1 VKALLNGEL
10 RCKRI
15 LIVDDG
21 PAELLYLRIMLRR
34 EGYQVLEASDGYSA
48 LKTVTN
54 SQPDLIILDMRLPDL
69 SGLEVLEIVRA
80 TSTVPII
87 MLSALSAEAE
97 RIRALNLG
105 ADMYLMK
112 PFSVRTLKAYI
123 RSILWRP
130 APSA

>member
-1 VKALLNGEL
+1 M
-10 RCKRI
+10 
-15 LIVDDG
+15 
-21 PAELLYLRIMLRR
+21 YLRIMLRR
-34 EGYQVLEASDGYSA
+34 ESYQVLEASDGYSA
-48 LKTVTN
+48 LKTMTN
-54 SQPDLIILDMRLPDL
+54 SQPDLIILDVRLPDL
-69 SGLEVLEIVRA
+69 SGFEVLELIRA

-87 MLSALSAEAE
+87 MLSASSTEAE

-123 RSILWRP
+123 RSILWRS